1 MSNTEK
7 IQPTGTVIPKVA
19 RVGMKFGEPMYFD
32 GDSTDLI
39 HLRNVADQIMKR
51 IQELSGQEYVDTY
64 APKKKIS
71 EDED

>member
-1 MSNTEK
+1 
-7 IQPTGTVIPKVA
+7 
-19 RVGMKFGEPMYFD
+19 MKFGEPMYFE
-32 GDSTDLI
+32 GDSTDLL

-64 APKKKIS
+64 APKKKSS